1 MRISSSV
8 LSSSFLPSPPP
19 TGEYRSAREDHP
31 QSRDRINDNGEGE
44 IFIRTARKSVG
55 WKQLRNS
62 KRRILD
68 PGTWKSLEIGYS
80 RILHLLNPDN
90 KIVYESYTYH
100 FYPPSFIDDPQRYLS
115 GYLSS
120 EIFNITIFQFSLRS
134 QLEIPR
140 NSKRSKSCS
149 TRVPIG
155 RNGEDA
161 SPSPLIPRCYRKARL
176 TAAFHRDSLI

>member
-1 MRISSSV
+1 MISLTSITHTSRKPKPPAAIQN
-8 LSSSFLPSPPP
+8 LYASLPASFLPPSPSP

-90 KIVYESYTYH
+90 KTVYESYTYH

-120 EIFNITIFQFSLRS
+120 EIFNTQFS
-134 QLEIPR
+134 
-140 NSKRSKSCS
+140 NF
-149 TRVPIG
+149 
-155 RNGEDA
+155 
-161 SPSPLIPRCYRKARL
+161 PSAPN
-176 TAAFHRDSLI
+176 